1 MLIFGTKVKG
11 TRVLQVWRKDDGLIT
26 GFPWKLDSE
35 VPCIESDKGK
45 LKVLGYDMVVC
56 ELVEPVDCVTEGA
69 SVSNMLPGE
78 SGQAS

>member
-35 VPCIESDKGK
+35 VPSIEGDKGK
-45 LKVLGYDMVVC
+45 LKVLG
-56 ELVEPVDCVTEGA
+56 
-69 SVSNMLPGE
+69 
-78 SGQAS
+78 